1 MEERDTSETN
11 GDGLKR
17 TVFVTGATTGIGM
30 MTARLFA
37 RHNYRLAVTGRI
49 PKLDPLLRHPD
60 LASTEVLNVKL
71 DLRSE
76 GSIEDAFGTA
86 LDRFGTIDVLIN
98 NAGITLHKPIIDV
111 TWSEWDDV
119 LNTNLKGAYFLS
131 AHFARENISRNRNG
145 VIVNIASTH
154 GLTGLAGRSVYGASK
169 GGMIQMTRM
178 MAMEWAAHKI
188 RVNAIAPATVLT
200 PSRQELL
207 SDPDKRE
214 MMRQRIPLQDFI
226 TEEEVAA
233 AAQYLASDAARS
245 ITGHTLPLDGGL
257 LSQ

>member
-1 MEERDTSETN
+1 MEDRHVTATN
-11 GDGLKR
+11 TDEQNR
-17 TVFVTGATTGIGM
+17 TVFITGATTGIGM
-30 MTARLFA
+30 MTARVFA
-37 RHNYRLAVTGRI
+37 RHGYRLAVTGRI
-49 PKLDPLLRHPD
+49 PNLDPLLKHPD

-71 DLRSE
+71 DLKSE
-76 GSIEDAFGTA
+76 SSIEDAFSAT

-98 NAGITLHKPIIDV
+98 NAGITLHKPIVDV

-131 AHFARENISRNRNG
+131 AHFARENIVRERTG
-145 VIVNIASTH
+145 AIVNIASTH
-154 GLTGLAGRSVYGASK
+154 GLTGLAGRSVYGTSK

-178 MAMEWAAHKI
+178 MAIEWAADKI

-200 PSRQELL
+200 PSRQILL
-207 SDPDKRE
+207 SDPGKRE
-214 MMRQRIPLQDFI
+214 AMRRRIPLQDFI
-226 TEEEVAA
+226 EEEEVAEA
-233 AAQYLASDAARS
+233 AHYLASDAARS